1 MKVFGRLLNALV
13 AVALVFAL
21 CGGNISN
28 RVYACEGMS
37 SLSLQS
43 VSEAPCPCC
52 ATPAACC
59 PSEPVPSESQPLDAG
74 TSMGERFTAKTL
86 NLLPVRLLANAN
98 IVGAADLAPQS
109 GIDSNSKTYVSPLR
123 LYLVFRALLI

>member
-1 MKVFGRLLNALV
+1 MKIFGRLLNALV

-21 CGGNISN
+21 CDGNISN
-28 RVYACEGMS
+28 RVYACAGMS
-37 SLSLQS
+37 SLSLES

-52 ATPAACC
+52 TEPAACC
-59 PSEPVPSESQPLDAG
+59 PSEPVPSGQPLDAG
-74 TSMGERFTAKTL
+74 TSIGEGFTAKTV

-98 IVGAADLAPQS
+98 IVGPADVAPRS
-109 GIDSNSKTYVSPLR
+109 GIDSNSQTYVSPVR